1 MRLQGA
7 FPISRFSEPSFA
19 VHDFVLGRNLAF
31 GKVAAKQGDPQ
42 VDKRGIYGC
51 KKELEKVGGENDF
64 SDHCPIETQAVAK
77 EYAVYYDGV
86 DKL

>member
-7 FPISRFSEPSFA
+7 FPISRFSESSFA
-19 VHDFVLGRNLAF
+19 VHDFVLGRNLVF
-31 GKVAAKQGDPQ
+31 CKVAAKQGDPQ

-51 KKELEKVGGENDF
+51 KKELEKVGCENNF

-77 EYAVYYDGV
+77 EYAVYDDGV